1 MNIPNKDEIYFQ
13 RKLVKSYFDKKKIEF
28 WRLLISLLS

>member
-13 RKLVKSYFDKKKIEF
+13 RKLVKSYFDKKK
-28 WRLLISLLS
+28 LNSAQPPK